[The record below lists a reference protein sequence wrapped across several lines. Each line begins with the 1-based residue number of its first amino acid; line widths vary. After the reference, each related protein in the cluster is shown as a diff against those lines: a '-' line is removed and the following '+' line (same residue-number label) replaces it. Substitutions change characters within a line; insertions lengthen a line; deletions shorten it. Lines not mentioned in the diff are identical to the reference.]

1 MLLETKR
8 WATRSFLSVAELSL
22 IGWVIYLIFNHSSS
36 VSEEM
41 QNALSMLVG
50 ALVINYAKASSFF
63 FSETTSEIT
72 GGKHSPS
79 VEPPGEPPGGPPPK
93 SS

>member
-1 MLLETKR
+1 MISLETKR
-8 WATRSFLSVAELSL
+8 WATRTFLSVAELSL

-36 VSEEM
+36 VSKEM

-72 GGKHSPS
+72 GLAEK
-79 VEPPGEPPGGPPPK
+79 PPPK
-93 SS
+93 SA